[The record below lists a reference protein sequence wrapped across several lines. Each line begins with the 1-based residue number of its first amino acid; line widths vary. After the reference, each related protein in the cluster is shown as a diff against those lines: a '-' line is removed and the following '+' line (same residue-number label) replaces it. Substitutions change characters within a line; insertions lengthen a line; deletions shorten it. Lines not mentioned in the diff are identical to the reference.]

1 MPLRSQLDALVRDK
15 GNGKHASDQKS
26 AKETDLPADFK
37 TIVKTALPKLALDK
51 EDAALEHEMPEV
63 AAPDKDIPASPASG
77 VFGQAILAFEQLLDR
92 QRHENADQTQ
102 PTDDTK
108 LSATADAASSVIAET
123 LDVEG
128 EKQTEALPDKKTER
142 PAQRATPKSEE
153 PATAAS
159 QTSQAPAKSG
169 VEQGAVSEPGQM
181 APEALTAK
189 DIPKDPAE
197 KPSLPVADT
206 AMSSSSPPAP
216 AQVKLNATA
225 QNSAPATSTVRPS
238 VTGILVLSERTAGGT
253 KTLVIQLQPIELGT
267 VTARMRLT
275 SEGMHIQLTAES
287 REMAAHLASDHE
299 ALGKALQRAGVADDT
314 SSVTISVIDRSSAS
328 SNAQMSQ
335 QNLTGQEQQAN
346 GRANGQPHSASQ
358 GSPDQRSPGQQTFGE
373 FKLDDR
379 DEVSAK
385 AGAETRPSRGLVV

>member
-26 AKETDLPADFK
+26 AKETDIPADFK
-37 TIVKTALPKLALDK
+37 TIVKTVLPKLTPDK
-51 EDAALEHEMPEV
+51 EDAAVENLPRDV
-63 AAPDKDIPASPASG
+63 TKPDVDLPASPTAG
-77 VFGQAILAFEQLLDR
+77 LFGQAILAFEQLLDR

-108 LSATADAASSVIAET
+108 LSANADAASSVIAET

-128 EKQTEALPDKKTER
+128 EEQTEALPDKKTER
-142 PAQRATPKSEE
+142 LAQRATPKSEE
-153 PATAAS
+153 PAPAVS
-159 QTSQAPAKSG
+159 QTTQTPAKPG
-169 VEQGAVSEPGQM
+169 VEQGQVTEPGQLSPETPM
-181 APEALTAK
+181 AKST
-189 DIPKDPAE
+189 PKEPAE

-206 AMSSSSPPAP
+206 AMSSSSQPAP
-216 AQVKLNATA
+216 AEVKPNATA
-225 QNSAPATSTVRPS
+225 QNNAPATPTVRPP

-253 KTLVIQLQPIELGT
+253 KTLMIQLQPIELGT

-287 REMAAHLASDHE
+287 REMAEHLASDHE

-314 SSVTISVIDRSSAS
+314 SPVTIAVIDRSSAPS
-328 SNAQMSQ
+328 IAQTGQ

-346 GRANGQPHSASQ
+346 GRANGQPPSASQ

-385 AGAETRPSRGLVV
+385 TGAETRPSRGLVV